1 MFKHLTPL
9 FAFLA
14 VLAVPCVLGF
24 EFKTFSE
31 PVMEDL
37 YSLHGGTQTKLNV
50 SVKAT
55 TIHPTLPFTIRHGIA
70 VVQLEVHNDRSSAR
84 SFSVDFDDC
93 SGVARGERHLQLE
106 PHGTAHLT
114 LPVFQTTETPY
125 EIGRLNTIAFRETT
139 PGCSPLSVGNFPLS
153 ISYATTSGYYSSE
166 PKYRIL
172 MDAALSAETFAQNI
186 HTQNETTVISGGHG
200 LATKG
205 SKRIPSTSK
214 KVKDFDCFVLS
225 LKRPA
230 KDWPSDYRIYT
241 TFDAVVITP
250 ALQAAFPDSVRQAL
264 ADYATF
270 GGFVFVT
277 PDSSASGGL
286 TNNKDVARCFH
297 GNISSAQ
304 HQLIGNYHSSNS
316 VAQNLAFVP
325 LATRTPIPT
334 MLLLTLLAAFSF
346 LAIPA
351 VLFIFA
357 QRNQRLRALVVLP
370 VVSFCLAALVGLIAL
385 VFFGVTPTERLQSI
399 TQLDQTTRH
408 AVTRGQ
414 FGVFSPIPLS
424 GKLHFPADSSFLLR
438 NRDRKTKCGYVL
450 ADDFQLT
457 GDWVRPLSATFVDF
471 QRVSHQAEK
480 LDIQPAGTNQ
490 IRITNLLGAKVTAGS
505 VTFNGRI
512 YALGTIEPGAVVTR
526 SSETPL
532 HPPKPPDARTK
543 ILGAAETAFHQKT
556 SFGRNWPELT
566 KHFAKPDLP
575 LPNGTYVAWLDG
587 SPFFPSPFGTRKT
600 YSSRQ
605 SLVIGTFAEGSK

>member
-1 MFKHLTPL
+1 MFKHLTPF

-14 VLAVPCVLGF
+14 VLAVPCSVLGF
-24 EFKTFSE
+24 EAKTFSE
-31 PVMEDL
+31 PVMT
-37 YSLHGGTQTKLNV
+37 SLINHHDGSHENLFV
-50 SVKAT
+50 SVKVT
-55 TIHPTLPFTIRHGIA
+55 KFLPNSIHHGIP
-70 VVQLEVHNDRSSAR
+70 VVQLEVRNDRPSAC
-84 SFSVDFDDC
+84 SFSIGFEG
-93 SGVARGERHLQLE
+93 SGISRMERNLPLE

-114 LPVFQTTETPY
+114 LPIFPTAENAYSIYAYSIV
-125 EIGRLNTIAFRETT
+125 FRETT
-139 PGCSPLSVGNFPLS
+139 PGCSPLSVGNIPLS
-153 ISYATTSGYYSSE
+153 ITCEPNTYYPSSKH
-166 PKYRIL
+166 KYNIL
-172 MDAALSAETFAQNI
+172 MDAALSAEAFAQNV

-205 SKRIPSTSK
+205 RARIPSAPK
-214 KVKDFDCFVLS
+214 KAKDFDSFVLS
-225 LKRPA
+225 LKRAA

-250 ALQAAFPDSVRQAL
+250 ALQAAFPNSVRQAL
-264 ADYATF
+264 ADYATL
-270 GGFVFVT
+270 GGAVFVT

-286 TNNKDVARCFH
+286 TNATDAARLRAD
-297 GNISSAQ
+297 IQAAQ
-304 HQLIGNYHSSNS
+304 KKLVGDYSRSSNDIGK
-316 VAQNLAFVP
+316 NLAAVP
-325 LATRTPIPT
+325 LTTRSAIPT
-334 MLLLTLLAAFSF
+334 RLLLSLLAIFSF
-346 LAIPA
+346 LVIPA
-351 VLFIFA
+351 VLFICA
-357 QRNQRLRALVVLP
+357 RRNQRLRALIVLP
-370 VVSFCLAALVGLIAL
+370 VVSFCLAAVVGIIAL

-414 FGVFSPIPLS
+414 FGVFSPIQLS
-424 GKLHFPADSSFLLR
+424 TKLHFPADSSFLLR
-438 NRDRKTKCGYVL
+438 DRNNETKCGYVL

-505 VTFNGRI
+505 VTVNGRI

-532 HPPKPPDARTK
+532 HPPKPTNARTK
-543 ILGAAETAFHQKT
+543 ILDAAETAFHEKT
-556 SFGRNWPELT
+556 NFGRSWPELT
-566 KHFAKPDLP
+566 KYFAKPDLP